1 MAGVDL
7 AQGRTGGDEV
17 QEGRRGLVIES
28 VR

>member
-1 MAGVDL
+1 MAGVHL

-17 QEGRRGLVIES
+17 QEGRRGLVTES